1 MRESAEDGS
10 DGMTTSGTLPPL
22 AGLRVVEFAEQISAP
37 FCGKLLAGL
46 GADVIKVEPVVG
58 DPLRDYGPFPD
69 DLPHSERGGL
79 FHYLNGG
86 KRSVTLDLAPRSGER
101 LALELARWA
110 DIVVTD
116 GSLPASL
123 RGLLT
128 EEAARDPALIWT
140 QVSVFGN
147 DGPHASFVGGTLQ
160 AAAGSVAY
168 HLGDPDRAP
177 LMSPAREAEYWGG
190 LQGCAA
196 TLAAVHSRERD
207 GVGQGVEISSLEA
220 ISTLVG
226 AHRDLRAVR
235 FGGAI
240 TVGFGGDTPR
250 QGYHGWLLPWVTLP
264 CKDGYVTIISS
275 SVRHWQRYLDE
286 MEGQDWTSDPR
297 IYNLDRPYIEEDL
310 RFDTLDALQMQWLE
324 TKTKAE
330 LFDLFGRLPVPF
342 QPVQTIAEVLDSDHM
357 RHRKSLAP
365 VRYPGGE
372 AYAPGLPF
380 RLPAC
385 VLSRAPAPRLGDD
398 NRRVYCEML
407 GLKPNEL
414 VALGRAGII

>member
-1 MRESAEDGS
+1 MRESANGDGE
-10 DGMTTSGTLPPL
+10 GMDPVSAPRPL

-37 FCGKLLAGL
+37 FCGKILAGL

-58 DPLRDYGPFPD
+58 DALRDYGPFPD

-101 LALELARWA
+101 LALALARRA
-110 DIVVTD
+110 DVVVTD
-116 GSLPASL
+116 GTLPASL
-123 RGLLT
+123 RGMLT
-128 EEAARDPALIWT
+128 GEAARDPALIWT

-147 DGPHASFVGGTLQ
+147 DGPHASFVGGALQ

-207 GVGQGVEISSLEA
+207 GLGQGIEISSLEA

-310 RFDTLDALQMQWLE
+310 GFDTLDALQMQWLE

-342 QPVQTIAEVLDSDHM
+342 QPVQTIAEVLESDHL

-365 VRYPGGE
+365 LRYPGGE

-380 RLPAC
+380 QLPAC
-385 VLSRAPAPRLGDD
+385 RLSSGPAPRLGAD
-398 NRRVYCEML
+398 NRPVYCGLL
-407 GLKPNEL
+407 GLSPREL
-414 VALGRAGII
+414 GVLSRAGVV

>member
-1 MRESAEDGS
+1 MRESAENGS

-46 GADVIKVEPVVG
+46 GADVIKVEPLVG
-58 DPLRDYGPFPD
+58 DPLRDYGPFLD

-110 DIVVTD
+110 DVVVTD
-116 GSLPASL
+116 GSLPAAL
-123 RGLLT
+123 RDLLA

-207 GVGQGVEISSLEA
+207 GAGQGVEISSLEA

-310 RFDTLDALQMQWLE
+310 GFDTLDALQMQWLE

-330 LFDLFGRLPVPF
+330 LFELFGRLPVPF

-365 VRYPGGE
+365 VSYPGGE

-385 VLSRAPAPRLGDD
+385 VLNPAPAPRLGAD

-407 GLKPNEL
+407 GLKPNDL
-414 VALGRAGII
+414 VALSRAGII

>member
-1 MRESAEDGS
+1 MRECAENSGHD
-10 DGMTTSGTLPPL
+10 MTTNGTPPPL

-46 GADVIKVEPVVG
+46 GADVIKVEPVAG
-58 DPLRDYGPFPD
+58 DALRDYGPFPA

-86 KRSVTLDLAPRSGER
+86 KRSVTLDPAPRSGER
-101 LALELARWA
+101 LALELARRA
-110 DIVVTD
+110 DVVVTD
-116 GSLPASL
+116 GTLPTSL
-123 RGLLT
+123 RGLLAD
-128 EEAARDPALIWT
+128 EAARDPTLIWT

-207 GVGQGVEISSLEA
+207 GAGQGVEISSLEA

-310 RFDTLDALQMQWLE
+310 GFDTLDALQMQWLE

-342 QPVQTIAEVLDSDHM
+342 QPVQTIAEVLESDHM

-385 VLSRAPAPRLGDD
+385 ALTPAPAPRLGAD

-407 GLKPNEL
+407 GLKPDEL
-414 VALGRAGII
+414 VALSRAGII

>member
-1 MRESAEDGS
+1 MRESAVNGS
-10 DGMTTSGTLPPL
+10 DGMATNGTPPPL
-22 AGLRVVEFAEQISAP
+22 AGLRAVEFAEQISAP

-58 DPLRDYGPFPD
+58 DPLRDYGPFPG
-69 DLPHSERGGL
+69 DLPHPERGGL

-110 DIVVTD
+110 DVVVTD
-116 GSLPASL
+116 SSLPASL

-128 EEAARDPALIWT
+128 DEAARDSALIWT
-140 QVSVFGN
+140 QVSIFGN

-207 GVGQGVEISSLEA
+207 GLGQGVEISSLEA

-310 RFDTLDALQMQWLE
+310 GFDTLDALQMQWLE

-380 RLPAC
+380 RA
-385 VLSRAPAPRLGDD
+385 SRLRPEPRL
-398 NRRVYCEML
+398 RRRGL
-407 GLKPNEL
+407 GPTIGGSI
-414 VALGRAGII
+414 ARCLGSSPMSSSP

>member
-1 MRESAEDGS
+1 MRESAENGS
-10 DGMTTSGTLPPL
+10 DGMTTNDTPHPL

-37 FCGKLLAGL
+37 FCGKILAGL
-46 GADVIKVEPVVG
+46 GAEVIKVEPVVG

-101 LALELARWA
+101 LAVELARWA
-110 DIVVTD
+110 DVVVTD
-116 GSLPASL
+116 ASIPASL
-123 RGLLT
+123 RGLLAD
-128 EEAARDPALIWT
+128 EAARDSALIWT

-207 GVGQGVEISSLEA
+207 GAGQGVEISSLEA

-310 RFDTLDALQMQWLE
+310 GFDTLDALQMQWLE

-357 RHRKSLAP
+357 RHRNSLAP

-385 VLSRAPAPRLGDD
+385 DLSPAPAPRLGAD
-398 NRRVYCEML
+398 NGRVYCEML
-407 GLKPNEL
+407 GLEPNEL
-414 VALGRAGII
+414 VALSRAGII

>member
-1 MRESAEDGS
+1 MRESAKNGS
-10 DGMTTSGTLPPL
+10 DGMTTNGTPPPL

-37 FCGKLLAGL
+37 FCGKLLAGI
-46 GADVIKVEPVVG
+46 GADVIKVEPVAG

-110 DIVVTD
+110 DVVVTD
-116 GSLPASL
+116 GSIPASL
-123 RGLLT
+123 RDLLAG
-128 EEAARDPALIWT
+128 EAARDPALIWT

-207 GVGQGVEISSLEA
+207 GAGQGVEISSLEA

-286 MEGQDWTSDPR
+286 MEGLDWTSDPR

-310 RFDTLDALQMQWLE
+310 GFDTLDALQMQWLE

-342 QPVQTIAEVLDSDHM
+342 QPVHTIAEVLDSDHM

-365 VRYPGGE
+365 VSYPGGE

-385 VLSRAPAPRLGDD
+385 VLNPAPAPRLGAD
-398 NRRVYCEML
+398 NRQVYCEML
-407 GLKPNEL
+407 GVEPSEL
-414 VALGRAGII
+414 VALSRAGII

>member
-1 MRESAEDGS
+1 MEDGGE
-10 DGMTTSGTLPPL
+10 GMTMDDAPRPL

-58 DPLRDYGPFPD
+58 DALRDYGPFPD
-69 DLPHSERGGL
+69 DLPHAERGGL

-101 LALELARWA
+101 LALELARRA
-110 DIVVTD
+110 DVVVTD

-123 RGLLT
+123 REMLVET
-128 EEAARDPALIWT
+128 AASDPALVWT

-147 DGPHASFVGGTLQ
+147 DGPHASFAGGGLQ

-168 HLGDPDRAP
+168 HLGDPGRAP
-177 LMSPAREAEYWGG
+177 LTSPAREAEYWGG

-207 GVGQGVEISSLEA
+207 GLGQGIDISSLES

-264 CKDGYVTIISS
+264 CKDGYVVIISS

-310 RFDTLDALQMQWLE
+310 GFDTLDALQMQWLE

-342 QPVQTIAEVLDSDHM
+342 QPVQTIAEVLESDHL
-357 RHRKSLAP
+357 RDRNSLATL
-365 VRYPGGE
+365 RYPGGE

-385 VLSRAPAPRLGDD
+385 GLNSGPAPRLGAD
-398 NRRVYCEML
+398 NRPVYCGML
-407 GLKPNEL
+407 GLSPHEL
-414 VALGRAGII
+414 GVLSRAGVV

>member
-1 MRESAEDGS
+1 MRELTENGS
-10 DGMTTSGTLPPL
+10 DGMTTNGTPPPL

-46 GADVIKVEPVVG
+46 GADVIKVEPVAG
-58 DPLRDYGPFPD
+58 DALRDYGPFPD

-79 FHYLNGG
+79 FHYLNAG
-86 KRSVTLDLAPRSGER
+86 KRSVTLDPAPRSGER
-101 LALELARWA
+101 LALELSRWA
-110 DIVVTD
+110 DVVVTD
-116 GSLPASL
+116 GSIPASL
-123 RGLLT
+123 RDLLAG
-128 EEAARDPALIWT
+128 EAARDPTLIWT

-147 DGPHASFVGGTLQ
+147 DGPHASFMGGTLQ

-207 GVGQGVEISSLEA
+207 GAGQGVEISSLEA

-310 RFDTLDALQMQWLE
+310 GFDTLDALQMQWLE

-342 QPVQTIAEVLDSDHM
+342 QPVQTIAEVLESDHM

-385 VLSRAPAPRLGDD
+385 ALTPAPAPRLGAD

-407 GLKPNEL
+407 GVKPNEL
-414 VALGRAGII
+414 VALSRAGII